1 MKKARNLFVFWAL
14 VVVMVAALVVSTAA
28 YIGWDEETSSFP
40 GGSKSQ
46 YKDINKSGWVQVAG
60 VEASDADSD
69 GDYVEEG
76 DLVKGNG
83 TFNAY
88 FNESSGTVVV
98 ECVSGALT
106 GNYNDQN
113 KAELFAYW
121 AKANADKV
129 TSIELRNVTA
139 ITNPGYVLSQLTK
152 AKVVKVESGL
162 KRWNGSRPATALF
175 YGLSSFDTLYFGEW
189 DKETGDYIVTLG
201 KENEVNLGG
210 FECLKPV
217 SGTANGNHPL
227 YLLDGAVQGSGV
239 KKVILPA
246 VFDVYDTKY
255 TYVDIVVS
263 DGTFVDAISGS
274 IIAKDKPC
282 TVLVHQ
288 TTGEIGY
295 TTSTSI
301 TSDWSKKLV
310 KATEDL
316 YGGEYTGIISYRF
329 AYNAKSLAVV
339 EVPANVTLK
348 HIGAEA
354 FSGCTALELID
365 VKGVVSADMSIEN
378 SNAFESVSNLTI
390 KVYSQLDKTYMERAL
405 TAAGVTGVTVVAE
418 QKPEQEQSNLENAI
432 VSQGFSARM
441 KEYTGLR
448 ALFSFDVEVEA
459 KNNENGYTL
468 VSYGVFTTSYKNF
481 VENYGSSDDI
491 LFAAAREVEDNTGS
505 KVKYVP
511 VYNDDGHGG
520 SNGVNRYVDYAT
532 RTFCISLTNI
542 SSANALAD
550 IYMAGYA
557 IWRDADYNEY
567 YTITT
572 YDMADGEKAV
582 NLYEITLG
590 LTKSGIINSEN
601 TDDICFWQTLQVG
614 ALKTDSFNTAYDDVV
629 TKGYSLTDGYYTY
642 LDVDWHAFTGNDTP
656 NAYGYKATG
665 VDTNASGVVWSVLKY
680 TEDEYVLVIRNKDK
694 ESYSSLMMPWYT
706 AAETQ
711 YWLYA
716 PYDYRY
722 GSDAKRSCLP
732 GTDMVTYNP
741 ALTQADYEKIKT
753 MVVDY
758 GITSTDHSAFAGLTA
773 VETIVYPNG
782 LSGAGDYKFVGSTS
796 VKNVIWCH
804 TDDNGNPVEH
814 VLEFESLISLDGG
827 NVIKEP
833 LFDLRGLAGLSNT
846 QVFRKASGVENIV
859 LPASFVAGSTNSTF
873 MGTTSLS
880 RVWVEGNAVPEAG
893 VIDLS
898 KLKIT
903 KLQRAEFDVG
913 DRIHTIK
920 LPDTITSIAHSTNT
934 SAEYSRILGNGKEID
949 YICSDSVATIIA
961 EYVAF
966 THTKSHTYA
975 DKITVNGK
983 SVLTLIQEL
992 AQ

>member
-1 MKKARNLFVFWAL
+1 MKKARNLFAILAL
-14 VVVMVAALVVSTAA
+14 VVVMAAVLVVSTTA

-40 GGSKSQ
+40 GGTNSK
-46 YKDINKSGWVQVAG
+46 YADINSTGWIQVAG
-60 VEASDADSD
+60 VAASDADGD

-88 FNESSGTVVV
+88 FNESSGTVVI

-106 GNYNDQN
+106 GNYGDQN
-113 KAELFAYW
+113 KADLFAYW

-152 AKVVKVESGL
+152 AKVVKVESRL
-162 KRWNGSRPATALF
+162 KTWNGSRPATSLF

-189 DKETGDYIVTLG
+189 DKGTGKYTVTLG

-210 FECLKPV
+210 FERLKPV
-217 SGTANGNHPL
+217 SGTSNGNHPL

-282 TVLVHQ
+282 TVLVHK

-301 TSDWSKKLV
+301 TSEWSKKLV

-365 VKGVVSADMSIEN
+365 VKGAVSADMSIEN
-378 SNAFESVSNLTI
+378 SNAFKSVSNLTI
-390 KVYSQLDKTYMERAL
+390 KVYSQLDKAYMERAL

-432 VSQGFSARM
+432 VSQGFSVRM

-511 VYNDDGHGG
+511 VYNEDGSGA
-520 SNGVNRYVDYAT
+520 NRYVDVDS

-542 SSANALAD
+542 SSVNALSD

-557 IWRDADYNEY
+557 IWVDEEYNEY

-572 YDMADGEKAV
+572 YDMTDGDKAV

-590 LTKSGIINSEN
+590 LTKTGIINSEN
-601 TDDICFWQTLQVG
+601 TDDICFWQTLKVG
-614 ALKTDSFNTAYDDVV
+614 ALKTNVFNTEYAGTT
-629 TKGYSLTDGYYTY
+629 TKSYELAADGYFEY
-642 LDVDWHAFTGNDTP
+642 LDVDWHAYTGASDVSS
-656 NAYGYKATG
+656 YGYNPMG
-665 VDTNASGVVWSVLKY
+665 VDTQASGVVWSVLKY
-680 TEDEYVLVIRNKDK
+680 NDNEYVLVIRNKDK
-694 ESYSSLMMPWYT
+694 SAYTSLTMPRYT
-706 AAETQ
+706 ANGTK
-711 YWLYA
+711 YLYYA

-722 GSDAKRSCLP
+722 GNTKKIVS
-732 GTDMVTYNP
+732 GTSFTAYNP
-741 ALTQADYEKIKT
+741 VLTQADYEKIKT
-753 MVVDY
+753 LVVDY
-758 GITSTDHSAFAGLTA
+758 GITETETSAFSGLTK
-773 VETIVYPNG
+773 VETLVYPNG
-782 LSGAGDYKFVGSTS
+782 LSGEGGYKFIGSTALR
-796 VKNVIWCH
+796 NVIWCH
-804 TDDNGNPVEH
+804 TDDAGNPVAH
-814 VLEFESLISLDGG
+814 LSEFKVISDADQS
-827 NVIKEP
+827 
-833 LFDLRGLAGLSNT
+833 LFDLRGMADLNSEMLFKDCS
-846 QVFRKASGVENIV
+846 SVENVV
-859 LPASFVAGSTNSTF
+859 LPSKFDCTGSRGNSVF
-873 MGTTSLS
+873 QRTTAIK
-880 RVWVEGNAVPEAG
+880 RVWSENYDIPEAG

-898 KLKIT
+898 NT
-903 KLQRAEFDVG
+903 KMTQLVKAVFDVG
-913 DRIHTIK
+913 PNIHTVK
-920 LPDTITSIAHSTNT
+920 LPSTITKMNS
-934 SAEYSRILGNGKEID
+934 GKDADYAKTFGENKQIN
-949 YICSDSVATIIA
+949 YICTDAVAKLIATTVENNIHNATKEENRTFADS
-961 EYVAF
+961 
-966 THTKSHTYA
+966 
-975 DKITVNGK
+975 ITVNGK
-983 SVLTLIQEL
+983 SILTLIQEL